1 LTFLRL
7 PYAGFSIRRKLTCII
22 MLTAASALVLACA
35 TFVTVDLLM
44 LQSRVRHDLE
54 TLARVTALNSAAA
67 LTFNDREAAT
77 EVLAAL
83 RAKPSICAA
92 RLFTEDGLPF
102 ATYREEPKLA
112 VPDLPEPTELHV
124 QHGEAWIFE
133 PVELNGVR
141 LGTIY
146 LRSDLR
152 NVKSA
157 ITMYAFATAGILV
170 FALLLAWVLSS
181 RLQRVVSV
189 PITELASVAT
199 EVSLH
204 RNYSVRA
211 HSQRRNGDD
220 EISHLVGC
228 FNDMLGE
235 IQRRDRDLEE
245 QVERRTHELKMILDT
260 AGEGIFGIDGAGIVT
275 FMNPAAAA
283 MLGAN
288 QEALVGHCCHDF
300 LHTSDGVPGPLASC
314 SICSCTL
321 LPIARVSSRTSTFRR
336 APGESFPVEYTTST
350 TVSATGERTGVVVT
364 FRDITERQAVERLK
378 SEFVSTV
385 SHELRTPLTS
395 IRGSLGLL
403 AAGLLGELPEK
414 GQRMLDIAI
423 GNTDRLVRLIND
435 ILDLERMDSGR
446 VELRRRAVDAGDLV
460 KQAVDVMQPMAE
472 RAGIDLRAEAAH
484 CSLRVD
490 SDRMLQ
496 TLTNLLSNAIK
507 FSPRG
512 ATVTVSAAPDGE
524 SFTFRV
530 ADEGRGIP
538 HDKLETVFERFQ
550 QVDASD
556 SREKGGTGLGLAICR
571 SIVQAHG
578 GRLWAESTVG
588 AGSTFHVALP
598 LQPGSCVKES
608 VHAA

>member
-1 LTFLRL
+1 MLVRL
-7 PYAGFSIRRKLTCII
+7 FTELSIRRKLTCL
-22 MLTAASALVLACA
+22 MMFTAACALALAGV
-35 TFVTVDLLM
+35 TFAAVEVVMLRTRMGTDL
-44 LQSRVRHDLE
+44 D
-54 TLARVTALNSAAA
+54 TLAHIIGANSAAA
-67 LTFNDREAAT
+67 LTFGDRDAGR
-77 EVLAAL
+77 EVLDVL
-83 RAKPSICAA
+83 RAKPSIRAA
-92 RLFTEDGLPF
+92 CVYTGRGVPF
-102 ATYREEPKLA
+102 AVYRAGPGEALPPFAEPDA
-112 VPDLPEPTELHV
+112 THFDGNGAYIFHPIELH
-124 QHGEAWIFE
+124 GT
-133 PVELNGVR
+133 R
-141 LGTIY
+141 MGTIY
-146 LRSDLR
+146 IRVDGRNLIRALRLFGIAA
-152 NVKSA
+152 V
-157 ITMYAFATAGILV
+157 GILV
-170 FALLLAWVLSS
+170 IALLLAWFVSS
-181 RLQRVVSV
+181 RLQRFVSV
-189 PITELASVAT
+189 PIADLAAVAT
-199 EVSLH
+199 DVSLH

-211 HSQRRNGDD
+211 RARRRNGDD
-220 EISHLVGC
+220 EINNLVHC
-228 FNDMLGE
+228 FNGMLGE
-235 IQRRDRDLEE
+235 IQRRDADLEE
-245 QVERRTHELKMILDT
+245 QVERRTRELKMILDT
-260 AGEGIFGIDGAGIVT
+260 AGEGIFGIDGTGIVT

-283 MLGAN
+283 MLGATP
-288 QEALVGHCCHDF
+288 EKLVGRCCHDF
-300 LHTSDGVPGPLASC
+300 LHTTTDGITGPLASC

-336 APGESFPVEYTTST
+336 APGESFAVEYTTST

-446 VELRRRAVDAGDLV
+446 VELRRRVVDAADLV
-460 KQAVDVMQPMAE
+460 TQAVDVMQPMAE
-472 RAGIDLRAEAAH
+472 RAGIDLRAEAEH

-490 SDRMLQ
+490 SDRILQ

-512 ATVTVSAAPDGE
+512 ARITVSASSDGGT
-524 SFTFRV
+524 FTFRV
-530 ADEGRGIP
+530 ADGGRGIP

-578 GRLWAESTVG
+578 GRIWAESRVG
-588 AGSTFHVALP
+588 TGSTFHVSLP
-598 LQPGSCVKES
+598 LQPGSCVMES